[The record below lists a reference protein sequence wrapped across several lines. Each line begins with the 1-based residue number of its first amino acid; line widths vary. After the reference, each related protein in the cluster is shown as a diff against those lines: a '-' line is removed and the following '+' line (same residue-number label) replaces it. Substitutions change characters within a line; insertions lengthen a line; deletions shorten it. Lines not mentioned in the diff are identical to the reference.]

1 MTKSFEIIRTK
12 SDKFPLIIVGNN
24 YFGLSEYIS
33 DIEVLLRKTN
43 FTGNVIFDLLLANG
57 YKARNRF
64 MTSYF
69 NGKNFIEPQ
78 IININNRNKIVIKHL
93 ESYYFSNIQILSNGI
108 LSKTEITIIKTTH
121 NILYK

>member
-24 YFGLSEYIS
+24 YFGLGEYIS
-33 DIEVLLRKTN
+33 DVEVLLRRTN
-43 FTGNVIFDLLLANG
+43 FKGNVIFDLLLANG

-69 NGKNFIEPQ
+69 DGKHFIEPQ
-78 IININNRNKIVIKHL
+78 IININYRNEIIIKHL
-93 ESYYFSNIQILSNGI
+93 ERFYFSNIQILSNGI